1 MKTMSVRVVATAAVG
16 LWAAS
21 AAAEAVPVCSDPMD
35 LTKSKT
41 IEIGE
46 GAVTNY
52 TGQFSGSAVLTKK
65 GLGQLV
71 MSNGANADSFSGSI
85 SIDLG
90 SVRMDADGA
99 LGTGG
104 ITYIGNGSGKADN
117 IHEVVFNAA
126 GASVPNNIGVKSSA
140 STYAYPAIRVLKDT
154 TFTGR
159 IRGFQAKDGT
169 NTKNV
174 TIQDNP
180 DGSVKTVFAGKVCA
194 YNDYNDFNDPTKDVK
209 SANPNGYYLLVHG
222 DMTFTGSVW
231 CRGLDMSFSGNSA
244 VTGSVHMA
252 GHDNDLDW
260 IKLSRGNLYLETID
274 GLPGYVW
281 WDAYASLMDQ
291 EHGSVFL
298 KTPEVRLAGFKS
310 DKILGDGRGQT
321 VMRAIGYTASNP
333 RVTITGKGLAGQ
345 TLTGAPRFLSC
356 INVVLDAP
364 ADFTQ
369 VFQNRTHDFS
379 NGSLTVSNGT
389 LRLTGDFRCGGLT
402 KLEVSGGRL
411 EASSKYSGTA
421 LFTDAYAK
429 TTLPTFRLNGDG
441 QIGGTCKT
449 ITVSK
454 FIYNGTDMGCGVFT
468 HAACPNIDEGF
479 AVCVDYPPSGTV
491 AATWTGA
498 GEDDSIRTAANWS
511 WSGSPELPPLT
522 GRELVA
528 TFANGGSVAL
538 FDTSA
543 EWRGLVFDTA
553 EFALRGTQ
561 VLQLF
566 ENGILTR
573 RDSSVEGPR
582 VFSVEPHVEFLTD
595 RQVVDIA
602 EGDTVD
608 FVGGVGTV
616 NGVNY
621 LVRKTGYGRMHVVG
635 DATRPFNATL
645 YVTNGWLEVTGEL
658 GAPGSTGGIT
668 LNNWTNAVK
677 DAANWTTGHLI
688 LSNVHIHGA
697 VKIERC
703 GGAGFSYDYN
713 RFLQIPKDTTN
724 EIDGVMYVADS
735 CHPYIGEGSVLRCR
749 QGWNQNAGYLNVQ
762 NNGTKRP
769 IRIIFDGPFY
779 QKGATKGVG
788 DATGV
793 TFVFNAAGCS
803 VLGSLANASEYTVDY
818 VFDRCAKY
826 NLYGGNTMNLNATK
840 QRVDKVCGSANAMG
854 YVTGVFPSCLEIGV
868 GTDNPAKQFMR
879 TVFQG
884 EASLLMGGELIAQVT
899 NATATTV
906 GDVAVTNGVLEFAH
920 NATWQYGTNVTVS
933 GTGRLK
939 LNRDDTF
946 NRRFAVLHLGGTGVI
961 EMKTGT
967 LQAFKEGYVEDAEG
981 NIVQIP
987 VGTYTGA
994 ATDGIMAGRVTGGGA
1009 VKIKGPGLF
1018 LIVR

>member
-1 MKTMSVRVVATAAVG
+1 MKTMSLRAVAAAVG

-21 AAAEAVPVCSDPMD
+21 AAAEAEPVCSDPMD

-104 ITYIGNGSGKADN
+104 ITFNGNGTGKADN

-194 YNDYNDFNDPTKDVK
+194 YNDYNVFNDPTKDVK

-321 VMRAIGYTASNP
+321 VMRATGYVASNP

-468 HAACPNIDEGF
+468 HAVCPNIDEGF

-528 TFANGGSVAL
+528 TFANGGTSASI
-538 FDTSA
+538 DTEA
-543 EWRGLVFDTA
+543 EWRGIVFRSA
-553 EFALRGTQ
+553 PF
-561 VLQLF
+561 VLTGDRTLSLF
-566 ENGILTR
+566 ENGLKTVR
-573 RDSSVEGPR
+573 AETDEGPR
-582 VFSVEPHVEFLTD
+582 VFTVNARLELETDNQVFDIAAGDTVEFLGGFGGANGAGFTVGLAG
-595 RQVVDIA
+595 RGSMRIA
-602 EGDTVD
+602 NNDQQ
-608 FVGGVGTV
+608 
-616 NGVNY
+616 
-621 LVRKTGYGRMHVVG
+621 
-635 DATRPFNATL
+635 PFNGTI
-645 YVTNGWLEVTGEL
+645 YVTNGLLEVDGPL
-658 GAPGSTGGIT
+658 GSPESTGGIR
-668 LNNWTNAVK
+668 LSNYIYQLPEEK
-677 DAANWTTGHLI
+677 WTTGMLVF
-688 LSNVHIHGA
+688 SNAHVYA
-697 VKIERC
+697 DVKLERC
-703 GGAGFSYDYN
+703 AGSGYSWEYTRYF
-713 RFLQIPKDTTN
+713 QVAADTTN
-724 EIDGVMYVADS
+724 VI
-735 CHPYIGEGSVLRCR
+735 EGLFYSNDTFNPRFGQGAVLHCK
-749 QGWNQNAGYLNVQ
+749 QGWTQNSGYLNAQVT
-762 NNGTKRP
+762 GKERKAHV
-769 IRIIFDGPFY
+769 ILDGPLK
-779 QKGATKGVG
+779 QLHAGKGMGAIAEMLYTFNS
-788 DATGV
+788 TG
-793 TFVFNAAGCS
+793 NDIRGYIGSCS
-803 VLGSLANASEYTVDY
+803 EFTVDY
-818 VFDRCAKY
+818 AFDKCALY
-826 NLYGGNTMNLNATK
+826 NLYGNSKIDLKNTR
-840 QRVDKVCGSANAMG
+840 QRVDKVAGSAGSLG

-868 GTDNPAKQFMR
+868 GTDNPANQFMR

-981 NIVQIP
+981 NVVQIP

-1009 VKIKGPGLF
+1009 VKIKGSGLF